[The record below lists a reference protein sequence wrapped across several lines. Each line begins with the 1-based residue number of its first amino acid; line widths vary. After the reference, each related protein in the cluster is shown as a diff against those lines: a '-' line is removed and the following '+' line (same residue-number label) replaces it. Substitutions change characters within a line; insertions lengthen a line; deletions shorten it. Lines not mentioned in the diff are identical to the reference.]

1 MEEEKSEQVKRII
14 PLSLGYLACIYGSCN
29 GSAGL
34 CENECKLFL
43 MKDNVK
49 HNATADLLSAG
60 FWCSKCDC
68 RVVHNNQLYPMIVH
82 QPDIQSTEVDIHH
95 DFFRIQ
101 SLFFELL
108 YDESSEE
115 VQVACV
121 EIIHR
126 ILTHGT
132 TDMLL
137 KTRSEWIKCVDYL
150 LLHRKRAVR
159 EAFSTKIGS
168 FLEEP
173 ILNCLLLGKE
183 ESNKTKEQKFLDKIK
198 HALAEADDPQIF
210 ETLLEST
217 AEIMV
222 SVDINSQVFLFAL
235 ILLVDQLDNPHLV
248 VRLSASKLICR
259 SCSMHLKGGF
269 ELVLSKVFHV
279 RNELYDYLSNRLA
292 SRLQM
297 VREFA
302 EAVLGVE
309 TEELVKKMI
318 PVVLPKLVVT
328 QQDNDQAVVTLYE
341 FARCLNTDMVQLI
354 VTWLPKVLAFALHQ
368 ADSEDLLTAL
378 QFYHVQ
384 TGSNNQEIFAA
395 ALPALLDELVCF
407 VDGDLD
413 ETNKRCTIL
422 HQSLD
427 SKELSLLTKTLLVDW
442 SPIKHSLFWIFLGIL
457 IWNIPKGALLPMHA
471 FSTT

>member
-1 MEEEKSEQVKRII
+1 MHVGGVKCCTRDRCYWQNFPILIALFTVHNWVCFLFLICRFLEEEKSEQVKRVI
-14 PLSLGYLACIYGSCN
+14 PLSLGYLACICGSCN
-29 GSAGL
+29 GIAGL

-43 MKDNVK
+43 TKDTVK
-49 HNATADLLSAG
+49 HNATVDLLSAG
-60 FWCSKCDC
+60 FWCSKCDS
-68 RVVHNNQLYPMIVH
+68 RVVHNQELYPMVVH
-82 QPDIQSTEVDIHH
+82 LPDIQSAEFDIDD
-95 DFFRIQ
+95 DFFRLQ

-108 YDESSEE
+108 YDDSSEE

-121 EIIHR
+121 GIIHR
-126 ILTHGT
+126 ILAHGT
-132 TDMLL
+132 KDMLL
-137 KTRSEWIKCVDYL
+137 RTRSEWIKCVDYL

-159 EAFSTKIGS
+159 EAFSTRIGS

-173 ILNCLLLGKE
+173 MLNCLLLEEE
-183 ESNKTKEQKFLDKIK
+183 ESNKTKEQKLLDKIK

-222 SVDINSQVFLFAL
+222 SVDINSQVFLFSL
-235 ILLVDQLDNPHLV
+235 ILLVDQLDNPHLT
-248 VRLSASKLICR
+248 VRLSASKLIRR
-259 SCSMHLKGGF
+259 SCYIHLKGGF
-269 ELVLSKVFHV
+269 ELVLSKVIHV

-328 QQDNDQAVVTLYE
+328 QQGNDQAVVTLYE

-368 ADSEDLLTAL
+368 TDSEDLLSVL

-427 SKELSLLTKTLLVDW
+427 SKDSVY
-442 SPIKHSLFWIFLGIL
+442 
-457 IWNIPKGALLPMHA
+457 
-471 FSTT
+471 